1 MKKGAYAILINLR
14 NDSNDSTQQAWF
26 ANCNQDGA
34 YSKIN
39 SSQRESLTNMDA
51 KSASF
56 CLEMKTTNF
65 PGKKRTQSIAK
76 TVISPHL
83 HTPFDALHEW

>member
-65 PGKKRTQSIAK
+65 PPKKERNPTPKPSFP
-76 TVISPHL
+76 PHL
-83 HTPFDALHEW
+83 HTPFDTIHE